1 MPNYVWLL
9 LLALLAVPSSSTV
22 CHPSPNTSKWVF
34 TTTQDPDYSC
44 ASSAGKTNDLGN
56 APTAC
61 ANDPAS
67 VRIAVAPGKAECLV
81 AKSQACK
88 IPMHDFVSLDY
99 DFHIDQCLGI
109 WAAPLWMTPD
119 KWQWGGGS
127 GEIDSEEFCSRDAIH
142 LNFAGGGSQ
151 KRLDPALFN
160 INRAEGH
167 ITVRK
172 DSNGIVTVNACSFEE
187 ASGNHGQCTAP
198 VYQDCNECLHNAI
211 NTYACWCNGD
221 TPDLNIY
228 ASGGC
233 ANGGDCMW
241 TLVSDIWNGVAGD
254 AGYTGCM
261 TAVPALNLDKNTPN
275 LNSHCALSVEHI
287 VVRGGGPNQSLRWGP
302 GSPPYCQALTT
313 NNTNNIVDHT
323 AADTEKVARNV
334 AKEPSSSSSNQ
345 DYDSAA
351 AAAKLKNTG
360 SVVAIEQLV
369 ARLFSK
375 VSQTNRSTTF
385 ASPFTFQLLPL
396 DQACGTATPHPKQ
409 PPCFSIED
417 VANNQFLVSGTTA
430 SELGAGVGYYLRQYA
445 NQTIGWKRGEG
456 KACVCVFYL
465 WCWCFAS
472 YVMFTPGIE

>member
-61 ANDPAS
+61 ANDSAS

-172 DSNGIVTVNACSFEE
+172 DSNGIVTVKACSFEE

-275 LNSHCALSVEHI
+275 LN
-287 VVRGGGPNQSLRWGP
+287 
-302 GSPPYCQALTT
+302 
-313 NNTNNIVDHT
+313 NIVDHT
-323 AADTEKVARNV
+323 ANTEKVARNI
-334 AKEPSSSSSNQ
+334 AKEPSSSSLNQ

-351 AAAKLKNTG
+351 AAAQLKNTG

-385 ASPFTFQLLPL
+385 ASPFTFQLLPP

-456 KACVCVFYL
+456 THVFVSFICGVGVL
-465 WCWCFAS
+465 LAMLCLPRGQIDSLTF
-472 YVMFTPGIE
+472 